1 LRQDAAVAGA
11 AIAAMASAAKAMERI
26 FPRSMLDP
34 YLRIDRQSARG
45 TPAVKARPGRISSFC
60 PRMWQSCGWAE
71 AAVDVA
77 RMKHREAV
85 RNPGR

>member
-1 LRQDAAVAGA
+1 
-11 AIAAMASAAKAMERI
+11 
-26 FPRSMLDP
+26 
-34 YLRIDRQSARG
+34 
-45 TPAVKARPGRISSFC
+45 
-60 PRMWQSCGWAE
+60 MWQSCGWAE